1 MAYPNRLVDLEHFF
15 QRASGYISEMAEE
28 VRLHL
33 DKIARRLVL
42 RFDHRNSTP
51 PQKKKNIEA
60 HNHHPSPPQ
69 KNRFDHVRIV
79 PMIPVFAAAFK
90 AKGLPLL
97 LENCVHACELKEL
110 PFMFIRQPNEHVLPC
125 TYP

>member
-33 DKIARRLVL
+33 DKSARRLVL
-42 RFDHRNSTP
+42 RFDHRNTTP
-51 PQKKKNIEA
+51 PPNITA
-60 HNHHPSPPQ
+60 HNHHPSPPP
-69 KNRFDHVRIV
+69 KKKRFDHVRIV
-79 PMIPVFAAAFK
+79 PVIPVFAAAFK
-90 AKGLPLL
+90 AKGFPLL
-97 LENCVHACELKEL
+97 LANCVHACELNEL
-110 PFMFIRQPNEHVLPC
+110 RFLFIRQPNEHVLPC

>member
-42 RFDHRNSTP
+42 RFDHRNTTP
-51 PQKKKNIEA
+51 TPQDGE
-60 HNHHPSPPQ
+60 
-69 KNRFDHVRIV
+69 
-79 PMIPVFAAAFK
+79 
-90 AKGLPLL
+90 
-97 LENCVHACELKEL
+97 
-110 PFMFIRQPNEHVLPC
+110 
-125 TYP
+125 